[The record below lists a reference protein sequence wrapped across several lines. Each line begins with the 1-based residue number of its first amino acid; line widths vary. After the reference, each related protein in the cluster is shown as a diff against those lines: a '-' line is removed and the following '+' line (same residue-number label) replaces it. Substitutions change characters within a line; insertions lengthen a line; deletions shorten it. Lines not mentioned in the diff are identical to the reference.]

1 MKLTKENVYIDLR
14 DKSKEELN
22 LITGIT
28 GVENLKNYYYLHFY
42 TPLNKWIRYHV
53 WVDNTENKTEVT
65 IEELKE
71 ILKMTKNQELIE
83 EAKKRGYT
91 HDNFKCLIDRKC
103 EGIKDIE
110 NWYYEI
116 FEDTLYTNTEGE
128 GGNVVYRDGVWAEI
142 IKPMENK
149 EEQLIKE
156 AKERGFLTEGNEFYS
171 CFSDKN
177 KLRII
182 KPYNSKLEINL
193 YLDKGGCLRYY
204 DGLNNEYDVS
214 LCSNPAI
221 YKDGVWAEIK
231 NNNLTLTEQLQ
242 KAEAEVKRLKEA
254 IEDIK
259 IKVND
264 WVYIDNTKCFFKV
277 SDGDFNHLD
286 NRHRKITN
294 PELIKLLEQE
304 IK

>member
-142 IKPMENK
+142 
-149 EEQLIKE
+149 
-156 AKERGFLTEGNEFYS
+156 
-171 CFSDKN
+171 
-177 KLRII
+177 
-182 KPYNSKLEINL
+182 
-193 YLDKGGCLRYY
+193 
-204 DGLNNEYDVS
+204 
-214 LCSNPAI
+214 
-221 YKDGVWAEIK
+221 K